1 MKTHLLSLVLLMA
14 TAFSV
19 VAQQEYTWDYY
30 GIGFTLADDFIE
42 TTNTEEEFSAD
53 GDGMSFS
60 IIPFKDASV
69 SDNDISVY
77 TISIAASLNL
87 EVIDDV
93 NIIALKNFKGGYV
106 EGMLDGTRVFLMGL
120 IDPSSET
127 NFFVIITFADDDEVA
142 VDEAIRMVQSFR
154 KM

>member
-1 MKTHLLSLVLLMA
+1 MKTYLLSLILLIS
-14 TAFSV
+14 TSFSL

-42 TTNTEEEFSAD
+42 TINTDEEFSAD

-60 IIPFKDASV
+60 IIPFKDASI

-93 NIIALKNFKGGYV
+93 NIIALKSFKGGYV

-127 NFFVIITFADDDEVA
+127 NFFVIIAFADDDEVA

-154 KM
+154 KI